1 MAFHTTRLISK
12 SKNQTKWIQRSNEQ
26 EVIFSISD
34 SNICNQFH
42 ALGLTLEEM
51 KMAKTIQSLVQ
62 NHAQN
67 IASEFYQA
75 MCHIPEYKTIVNNY
89 SNQERWVQVHASFL
103 VTMFDG
109 HFDDAYI
116 KKLQDLA
123 RAHHSIGV
131 LPQWYVASFQIL
143 LQNIQSCLH
152 GSTSNLEEFFMISNS
167 VSKILNFHQQVILEA
182 LEKVNIET
190 KQEEFQKIKEELK
203 NKIFE
208 TSASLVVITEETSA
222 SVEELIQKSMI
233 VSEQGQQTAEKSK
246 DSQLLAEEGQE
257 QLLTLEKQIQSI
269 YQSTVEMKE
278 TVESLNQLSTKIIE
292 VVVIVEGISSQ
303 TNLLSLNA
311 SIEAARAGEHGKGF
325 AVVANE
331 VRKLSEQTKES
342 VELIKEFTEQI
353 TIQKDNV
360 SSGIQKVE
368 QLTENGKHKSTMTRE
383 AFDRIVK
390 AANENLV
397 TVQKTE
403 HDIRNLVGII
413 TAIGE
418 ATQKIVQSTEKLNE
432 AAHLA

>member
-1 MAFHTTRLISK
+1 MAFRTTRLISK
-12 SKNQTKWIQRSNEQ
+12 ARNETKWIQQLDEQ

-34 SNICNQFH
+34 ANIRHQFN

-51 KMAKTIQSLVQ
+51 QMAKTIQSLVK
-62 NHAQN
+62 NNAQD

-75 MCHIPEYKTIVNNY
+75 MCNIPEYKTIVTKY
-89 SNQERWVQVHASFL
+89 SNPERWIQVHASFL

-116 KKLQDLA
+116 KKLQELA
-123 RAHHSIGV
+123 RGHHEIGV

-143 LQNIQSCLH
+143 LQNIQSCLYH
-152 GSTSNLEEFFMISNS
+152 STSNLEEFFMISNS

-190 KQEEFQKIKEELK
+190 KQAEFQEIKEELK

-208 TSASLVVITEETSA
+208 TSKSLAAITEETSA
-222 SVEELIQKSMI
+222 SVEELIQKSMM

-246 DSQLLAEEGQE
+246 ASQLLAEEGQG
-257 QLLTLEKQIQSI
+257 QLLSLEKQIQSI
-269 YQSTVEMKE
+269 YQSTLEMKE
-278 TVESLNQLSTKIIE
+278 TIESLNQLSSQIIE
-292 VVVIVEGISSQ
+292 VVLIVEGISSQ

-342 VELIKEFTEQI
+342 VASIKEFTEQI
-353 TIQKDNV
+353 TVQKDNV
-360 SSGIQKVE
+360 STSIQEVE
-368 QLTENGKHKSTMTRE
+368 QLTENGKHKSAITRE

-397 TVQKTE
+397 TVQQTE
-403 HDIRNLVGII
+403 RDIQNLVGII
-413 TAIGE
+413 TEIGT
-418 ATQKIVQSTEKLNE
+418 ATQKIVQSTERLNE